1 MIRICN
7 SLTIKSRWP
16 IKNNVGG
23 FHCIGDFCSIDQ
35 QGKELSHTW
44 YWVFCL
50 RTYSDSF
57 WEDRH
62 PTIYHIFLIYSFF
75 DGHLEGLPSFLLWNM
90 DVKLALW
97 HGTFFSIKCVHLFI
111 HPLVHLS
118 VYSFIQPANISLH
131 IFCSDL
137 VPQDIVAKVSVATF
151 MTGSWMGLAS
161 NYWEVGE
168 LIRSY

>member
-1 MIRICN
+1 MLVALIVLGIFAP
-7 SLTIKSRWP
+7 LTSKA
-16 IKNNVGG
+16 
-23 FHCIGDFCSIDQ
+23 
-35 QGKELSHTW
+35 KELSHTCH
-44 YWVFCL
+44 WVFCL
-50 RTYSDSF
+50 RTYSYSF

-62 PTIYHIFLIYSFF
+62 LTIYHIFLIYSFF
-75 DGHLEGLPSFLLWNM
+75 NGHLEGLHSFLLWNM

-111 HPLVHLS
+111 HPPVHLS

-137 VPQDIVAKVSVATF
+137 VPQDIVAKVSVATIV
-151 MTGSWMGLAS
+151 TGSWMGLAS

-168 LIRSY
+168 LIISY